1 MNFNRFCSE
10 GIDEKVWLL
19 ECLQQEWFVWSSNC
33 YQKLAVFTNL
43 LNFCLKFKYNPL
55 KILEK
60 SIVFLFLI
68 ISQSFMV
75 KIEASGK
82 NMWLQVFKK
91 TKKKEK
97 KRKRKTTPKKNQKQK
112 QKQKNILTFTK
123 EKFPRSEH
131 SSTM

>member
-1 MNFNRFCSE
+1 MSSTRMVCVEFE
-10 GIDEKVWLL
+10 LL
-19 ECLQQEWFVWSSNC
+19 S
-33 YQKLAVFTNL
+33 KLAVFTNL

-75 KIEASGK
+75 KIEASSK

-97 KRKRKTTPKKNQKQK
+97 KKKKKN
-112 QKQKNILTFTK
+112 NTK
-123 EKFPRSEH
+123 KKSKTKTKTKKHFNLH
-131 SSTM
+131 